1 MNVREL
7 RTLTAALVACGLLAT
22 SGGTGS
28 ASEPPA
34 VVDVTATV
42 ETAPVPDGG
51 DAADDPAI
59 WINPANPAES
69 TIIGTNKRG
78 GLAVYDL
85 AGKQLQYLPDGRLNN
100 VDLRVGFPLGGKKVA
115 LVTAGN
121 RSDNTLLVYRVN
133 ASTRLLEPV
142 GARALRVG
150 DVYGLGMYHSRKTG
164 KFYAYVTSKK
174 GVLEQWELFDN
185 GSGKVD
191 AKLARTAKFNSVI
204 EGCVADDEL
213 GHLYV
218 SEEATGIWKLGAEP
232 EAGDA
237 RKQIDKTGSGGHLA
251 ADVEGLAIAKGPDG
265 SGHLIVSSQGNA
277 TFVVYDRDGDN
288 AYVKTFR
295 VADGDKVD
303 GVAETDG
310 IDVTTA
316 PLGERFP
323 RGVFVAQDGFNDSG
337 NQNFKLVPLERILGG
352 R

>member
-7 RTLTAALVACGLLAT
+7 RTVTAALIACGVLT
-22 SGGTGS
+22 SWGVTGN

-34 VVDVTATV
+34 IISVTASV

-85 AGKQLQYLPDGRLNN
+85 AGKQLQYLADGRMNN
-100 VDLRVGFPLGGKKVA
+100 VDLRAGFALGGKRVT

-121 RSDNTLLVYRVN
+121 RADNTLAVYRVN
-133 ASTRLLEPV
+133 AATRLLEPV
-142 GARALRVG
+142 GARPLRVG
-150 DVYGLGMYHSRKTG
+150 DVYGLAMYHSRKTG
-164 KFYAYVTSKK
+164 KFYAYATSKK

-191 AKLARTAKFNSVI
+191 AKLVRTAKFSGVI
-204 EGCVADDEL
+204 EGCVADDAL

-218 SEEATGIWKLGAEP
+218 SEEAVGIWKLGAEP
-232 EAGDA
+232 ETGDA
-237 RKQIDKTGSGGHLA
+237 RKQVDRTGSGGHLV
-251 ADVEGLAIAKGPDG
+251 ADVEGLAIANGADG
-265 SGHLIVSSQGNA
+265 AGHLIVSSQGNA
-277 TFVVYDRDGDN
+277 TFVVYGRDGDN
-288 AYVKTFR
+288 AYEKTFR
-295 VADGDKVD
+295 VADGDTID

-310 IDVTTA
+310 IDVTTTA
-316 PLGERFP
+316 LGERFP

-337 NQNFKLVPLERILGG
+337 NQNFKLVPLERIFGD